1 MNSVALPFAD
11 SLPPVALRARRRIA
25 WRLLPFLI
33 LLYVV
38 AYIDRV
44 NVGYAKLRMADELR
58 FSDAVYG
65 FGAGIFFIGYVLLE
79 IPGTLL
85 VERWSARL
93 WISRI
98 MISWGIIAVLTGFI
112 QTKTHFYCARFLLGL
127 GEAGF
132 FPGIIVY
139 LSHWFRPEDRA
150 KAVALFITAI
160 PVSGIFGAPL
170 SGLLLDHNWL
180 GLAGWRWVFII
191 EGIPAVLLGIVVLF
205 HLPDRPKDAKWLPD
219 DERAWITAEL
229 ERERQIKASHHARD
243 WWRAL
248 KEPTVLLLTLG
259 YFCAV
264 TGQYG
269 FNLWLPTM
277 IKSLSGLPNLFVTLF
292 AALPFCVALVALVC
306 AGWSSDRRNERIW
319 HTAGMMLLASAALF
333 GTANAGD
340 SFHLSLALFCLAC
353 AGVYGFVP
361 SFWALP
367 STYLSGSAAAAAVGL
382 INSLGN
388 VGGFVGPY
396 IVGEI
401 RERTQSHLGAMLFLS
416 LMLACGAGTILA
428 LKLCGRG
435 RHESAAPPR

>member
-1 MNSVALPFAD
+1 MNAEPLPEVA
-11 SLPPVALRARRRIA
+11 VRARRRIA

-33 LLYVV
+33 LLYIV

-44 NVGYAKLRMADELR
+44 NVGYAKLRMADELA

-98 MISWGIIAVLTGFI
+98 MISWGLIAVLTGFI
-112 QTKTHFYCARFLLGL
+112 QNKTHFYCVRFLLGL

-139 LSHWFRPEDRA
+139 LSHWFRVEDRA

-170 SGLLLDHNWL
+170 SGLIMDHNWL
-180 GLAGWRWVFII
+180 GLAGWRWVFIL
-191 EGIPAVLLGIVVLF
+191 EGIPAIFLGIIVIFYLT
-205 HLPDRPKDAKWLPD
+205 DRPHKARWLRE
-219 DERAWITAEL
+219 DERAWIVGEL
-229 ERERQIKASHHARD
+229 EREKESKAQHHSRE
-243 WWRAL
+243 WWKAL
-248 KEPTVLLLTLG
+248 KEPPVLLLTLA

-277 IKSLSGLPNLFVTLF
+277 IKSLSGLPNLIVTFL
-292 AALPFCVALVALVC
+292 AALPFCVALIALIFV
-306 AGWSSDRRNERIW
+306 GWSSDRRRERVW
-319 HTAGMMLLASAALF
+319 HTASMMLLASVALF
-333 GTANAGD
+333 GTAQASN
-340 SFHLSLALFCLAC
+340 SLQFSLVLFCLVC

-367 STYLSGSAAAAAVGL
+367 TRFLTGSAAAAAIGL

-401 RERTQSHLGAMLFLS
+401 RDRTHSHLGGMLFLS
-416 LMLACGAGTILA
+416 IMLVCGAAAVLS
-428 LKLCGRG
+428 LKLCER
-435 RHESAAPPR
+435 RTSSMSIRT